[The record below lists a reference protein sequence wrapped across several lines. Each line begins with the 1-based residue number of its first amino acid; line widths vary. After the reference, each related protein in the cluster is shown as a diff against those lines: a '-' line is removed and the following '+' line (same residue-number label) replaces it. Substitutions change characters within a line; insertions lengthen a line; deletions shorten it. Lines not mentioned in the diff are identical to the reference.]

1 MPQGSLLFYSPQ
13 STGTDLLKQYQTK
26 LQIINSPTIENVQYV
41 SYFFLFFMTL
51 SLLRVNNYIFFYK
64 ISTKQ
69 IISIEVSD
77 PEKVLPLPNYFLV
90 VSYD

>member
-1 MPQGSLLFYSPQ
+1 
-13 STGTDLLKQYQTK
+13 
-26 LQIINSPTIENVQYV
+26 
-41 SYFFLFFMTL
+41 MTL